1 MPPGLASGDR
11 VAVLGLGRSGLAATG
26 LLLRLGCRVRA
37 FEQRVSDEVR
47 AAWEPHREAGAELVA
62 GEPPAG
68 VLAGCRMLIR
78 SPGVPSESPLITEA
92 NELGIP
98 VRSELNLG
106 ATQIA
111 TPMIAITGT
120 NGKSTTT
127 AWTAHLLRS
136 AGVRARA
143 AGNIG
148 HALSRAVL
156 EEPAGTVFVVEVSSF
171 QLEDSPDVHPH
182 AATILN
188 ITPDHLDRHGSFEAY
203 AAAKWALVANQTT
216 GDLLVV
222 GPDLPLPGGMAL
234 PMRVVRC
241 NPAPTAAA
249 NPAPT
254 GAPTASAGQPAEM
267 TGQPA
272 ETTGQH
278 AAITGQPAEMA
289 AVIVREGLLL
299 WTGALGGAE
308 RELLP
313 VNQLALPGPHNRCN
327 AMVALA
333 LASTVVDEVGALVP
347 GLRDFP
353 GLAHRLEEVGRIGGV
368 VMINDSKSTNV
379 DSLRV
384 ALHSYT
390 EPVVLVAGGRDKQG
404 PFEELHELAGR
415 HVGHLVAVGEAAE
428 RIRTAWPRVPSERAS
443 SFEDALDRAVR
454 AAQPAGRVL
463 LSPGCASFDM
473 FRNFEERGEA
483 FRSYVRSRQRLGE
496 SSSEVRS

>member
-1 MPPGLASGDR
+1 MPPGLASGDH

-47 AAWEPHREAGAELVA
+47 TAWEPHREAGAELVA

-68 VLAGCRMLIR
+68 ALAGCRMLIR
-78 SPGVPSESPLITEA
+78 SPGVPSESPMLTEA
-92 NELGIP
+92 KELGIP

-156 EEPAGTVFVVEVSSF
+156 EEPDGTVFVVEVSSF

-216 GDLLVV
+216 TDLLVV
-222 GPDLPLPGGMAL
+222 GPDLPLPGGLTL

-254 GAPTASAGQPAEM
+254 TAPTASAGQPAG
-267 TGQPA
+267 T
-272 ETTGQH
+272 
-278 AAITGQPAEMA
+278 TGQPAEMA

-299 WTGALGGAE
+299 WTGALGGPE

-313 VNQLALPGPHNRCN
+313 ANQLALPGPHNRCN

-333 LASTVVDEVGALVP
+333 LASTVVDEVGALVR

-368 VMINDSKSTNV
+368 AMINDSKSTNV

-384 ALHSYT
+384 ALQSYT

-404 PFEELHELAGR
+404 PFEELHELACR

-428 RIRTAWPRVPSERAS
+428 RIQTAWPRVPSERAS
-443 SFEDALDRAVR
+443 SFEDALGRAVR
-454 AAQPAGRVL
+454 AAQPTGRVL

-483 FRSYVRSRQRLGE
+483 FRSYVRARQRSGG